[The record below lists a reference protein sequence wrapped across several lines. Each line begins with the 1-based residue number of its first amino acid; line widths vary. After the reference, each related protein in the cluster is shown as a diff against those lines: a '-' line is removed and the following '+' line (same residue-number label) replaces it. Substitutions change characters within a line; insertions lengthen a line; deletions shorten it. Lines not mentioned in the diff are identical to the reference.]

1 MTSTN
6 ARMFLWLGLV
16 LVLWINFETWQRDY
30 APLETNPPAATSS
43 TPTSGLGS
51 SVPRA
56 APPTA
61 PPVSAPS
68 TSPSSLSAE
77 IPSTAPADAQAEAS
91 PALDGVSM
99 PTDTPVATSAP
110 PRELRV
116 TTDVLDL
123 DISLRGGDLVRA
135 DLLKYP
141 QVKGQDARVRLLNG
155 GQAGF
160 YVIQTGLTDADGS
173 AHPTHL
179 ATFESAQSTYT
190 LAEGQDE
197 IRVPLSWRDE
207 AAGVTVTKTY
217 ILRRG
222 SYRIEL
228 EYNVD
233 NRGATPWRAA
243 SYAQIL
249 RDDPPVERS
258 MFSVE
263 SYAFQGPAYYNGT
276 KYFKI
281 DRTSIAESELPRE
294 VTTGW
299 IAGMQ
304 HHFVTAVVPAE
315 ARNYAY
321 ALRTEANQYLL
332 STTGPSVTVAPQS
345 GMALKETLFV
355 GPKLQSQLKTTGPR
369 LDLVADYGVLTLL
382 AEPLFWLLEQAHKIV
397 GNWGWAIIIVTFLLK
412 LVFYPLSE
420 SSGRSMAKMR
430 LLTPRMKNLQETYKD
445 DREKLGRAMMDLYK
459 REKINPAAGCLPILI
474 QMPVFF
480 AFYWVLLES
489 VEMRQAPFMFWIQD
503 LSSRD
508 PFFVLPVI
516 MAGAMYVQYK
526 LNPTPPDPIQAKVF
540 MILPF
545 VMSITFA
552 FFPAGLVLYWVT
564 NTLLTIAQ
572 QWNINRRIEAEAK
585 KTRVG

>member
-16 LVLWINFETWQRDY
+16 LVLWINYETWQRDY
-30 APLETNPPAATSS
+30 ALTPAASVAPSSSTSATSS
-43 TPTSGLGS
+43 LSS
-51 SVPRA
+51 SVPQA

-61 PPVSAPS
+61 
-68 TSPSSLSAE
+68 SPE
-77 IPSTAPADAQAEAS
+77 STAPAENMTAVPATAPIPAVTQSVVPPAS
-91 PALDGVSM
+91 S
-99 PTDTPVATSAP
+99 
-110 PRELRV
+110 RNLRV

-135 DLLKYP
+135 DLLRYP
-141 QVKGQDARVRLLNG
+141 KVKGQDARVRLLDG
-155 GQAGF
+155 GKEHF
-160 YVIQTGLTDADGS
+160 YAIQTGLTEADGS

-179 ATFESAQSTYT
+179 ATFEAAQTQYT
-190 LAEGQDE
+190 LTDGKNELR
-197 IRVPLSWRDE
+197 IPLTWRDE

-217 ILRRG
+217 ILERG
-222 SYRIEL
+222 SYRIDL
-228 EYNVD
+228 EYSID

-281 DRTSIAESELPRE
+281 NRTKIAESELPRN
-294 VTTGW
+294 VGTGW

-304 HHFVTAVVPAE
+304 HHFVTVVVPAE
-315 ARNYAY
+315 GQNYAY
-321 ALRTEANQYLL
+321 ALRTEGNQYLL
-332 STTGPSVTVAPQS
+332 SATGPSVTAAPQS
-345 GMALKETLFV
+345 GTTLKETLFI
-355 GPKLQSQLKTTGPR
+355 GPKLQAQLKTAGPR

-382 AEPLFWLLEQAHKIV
+382 AEPLFWLLEQAHNLV
-397 GNWGWAIIIVTFLLK
+397 GNWGWAIIIITVLLK
-412 LVFYPLSE
+412 LAFYPLSE

-430 LLTPRMKNLQETYKD
+430 LMTPRMKNLQETYKD

-516 MAGAMYVQYK
+516 MAGAMFVQYK

-585 KTRVG
+585 KTRSG

>member
-30 APLETNPPAATSS
+30 ALPAAGPASTTPSSAATSGLASSVPKAAPPAAPLTPSVDAPPSLLASS
-43 TPTSGLGS
+43 TPPTTSA
-51 SVPRA
+51 VA
-56 APPTA
+56 NAETA
-61 PPVSAPS
+61 P
-68 TSPSSLSAE
+68 TSAE
-77 IPSTAPADAQAEAS
+77 PAAAS
-91 PALDGVSM
+91 N
-99 PTDTPVATSAP
+99 P
-110 PRELRV
+110 PRSLRV

-123 DISLRGGDLVRA
+123 DINLRGGDLVRA
-135 DLLKYP
+135 DLLNYP
-141 QVKGQDARVRLLNG
+141 QIKGEDARVRLLNDSRDR
-155 GQAGF
+155 F

-179 ATFESAQSTYT
+179 ATFESAQTRYA
-190 LAEGQDE
+190 LGDGQNE
-197 IRVPLSWRDE
+197 LRVPLTWRNDST
-207 AAGVTVTKTY
+207 GVSVTKTY
-217 ILRRG
+217 VFRRG
-222 SYRIEL
+222 SYRIDL
-228 EYNVD
+228 EYSID
-233 NRGATPWRAA
+233 NRGAEPWRAA

-263 SYAFQGPAYYNGT
+263 SYAFQGPAYFNGT

-281 DRTSIAESELPRE
+281 DRTNVADSELPRE

-304 HHFVTAVVPAE
+304 HHFVTAVVPTE
-315 ARNYAY
+315 GQNYAY
-321 ALRTEANQYLL
+321 ALRTEGNQYLL
-332 STTGPSVTVAPQS
+332 STTGPSITVAPQS
-345 GMALKETLFV
+345 GATLKEILFV

-382 AEPLFWLLEQAHKIV
+382 AEPLFWLLEQAHNLV
-397 GNWGWAIIIVTFLLK
+397 GNWGWAIITVTFLLK

-552 FFPAGLVLYWVT
+552 FFPAGLVLYWVA
-564 NTLLTIAQ
+564 NTLLTILQ

-585 KTRVG
+585 RARTG

>member
-16 LVLWINFETWQRDY
+16 LALWINYETLQRDY
-30 APLETNPPAATSS
+30 AVPVPVTPAATSS
-43 TPTSGLGS
+43 APLA
-51 SVPRA
+51 SVPTASIPQAA
-56 APPTA
+56 AP
-61 PPVSAPS
+61 
-68 TSPSSLSAE
+68 
-77 IPSTAPADAQAEAS
+77 
-91 PALDGVSM
+91 
-99 PTDTPVATSAP
+99 ATSTNAAANVAAMAGDVPAALAP
-110 PRELRV
+110 NLTVTPAAAAGTVRV

-123 DISLRGGDLVRA
+123 ELSLRGGDLVRA
-135 DLLKYP
+135 DLLNYP
-141 QVKGQDARVRLLNG
+141 RVKGGEERVRLLNDDPSH
-155 GQAGF
+155 F
-160 YVIQTGLTDADGS
+160 YFLQTGLTDTNGA

-179 ATFESAQSTYT
+179 ALFESARSRHA
-190 LAEGQDE
+190 LAEGAAE
-197 IRVPLSWRDE
+197 LRVPLTWVD
-207 AAGVTVTKTY
+207 AATGVSVTKTY

-222 SYRIEL
+222 LYRIDL
-228 EYNVD
+228 EYAIENAGTV
-233 NRGATPWRAA
+233 PWRAA

-249 RDDPPVERS
+249 RNDKPVERS

-281 DRTSIAESELPRE
+281 DREKIAASELPRS
-294 VTTGW
+294 VATGW

-304 HHFVTAVVPAE
+304 HHFVTVVVPAE
-315 ARNYAY
+315 GQNYTY
-321 ALRTEANQYLL
+321 SLKTQGNQYLL
-332 STTGPSVTVAPQS
+332 SATGPMVTVRPQS
-345 GMALKETLFV
+345 GTTLRETLFI
-355 GPKLQSQLKTTGPR
+355 GPKLQTRLKTAGPR

-382 AEPLFWLLEQAHKIV
+382 AEPLFWLLEQAHNIV
-397 GNWGWAIIIVTFLLK
+397 DNWGWAIVIITFLLK

-420 SSGRSMAKMR
+420 TSGRSMAKMKV
-430 LLTPRMKNLQETYKD
+430 LAPRMKNLQETYKD

-489 VEMRQAPFMFWIQD
+489 VEMRQAPFMLWIQD

-516 MAGAMYVQYK
+516 MAGAMFVQYK

-545 VMSITFA
+545 VMSFTFA

-564 NTLLTIAQ
+564 NTLLTILQ

-585 KTRVG
+585 KARTG

>member
-1 MTSTN
+1 VTSTN

-30 APLETNPPAATSS
+30 AQPFTDPTTVAPSS

-51 SVPRA
+51 SVPKA
-56 APPTA
+56 VPPTA
-61 PPVSAPS
+61 PPPTAPTNAPS
-68 TSPSSLSAE
+68 ALSGAV
-77 IPSTAPADAQAEAS
+77 PSTASVAPTTEPASAVAPAAADAPAETPLPS
-91 PALDGVSM
+91 P
-99 PTDTPVATSAP
+99 PI
-110 PRELRV
+110 RV

-135 DLLKYP
+135 DLLNYP
-141 QVKGQDARVRLLNG
+141 QVKGQDARVRLLNNS
-155 GQAGF
+155 QAGF

-179 ATFESAQSTYT
+179 APFEAPQSNYT
-190 LAEGQDE
+190 LVDGQDE
-197 IRVPLSWRDE
+197 LRIPLTWRNDVS
-207 AAGVTVTKTY
+207 GVTVTKTY

-222 SYRIEL
+222 SYRIDL
-228 EYNVD
+228 EYSVD
-233 NRGATPWRAA
+233 NRGAEPWRAA

-281 DRTSIAESELPRE
+281 DRTSIPESELPRE
-294 VTTGW
+294 VATGW

-304 HHFVTAVVPAE
+304 HHFVTAVVPTE
-315 ARNYAY
+315 GLNYAY
-321 ALRTEANQYLL
+321 ALRTEGNQYLL
-332 STTGPSVTVAPQS
+332 STTGSSVTVAPQS
-345 GMALKETLFV
+345 GTTFKETLFV
-355 GPKLQSQLKTTGPR
+355 GPKLQSQLKVTGPR

-382 AEPLFWLLEQAHKIV
+382 AEPLFWLLEQAHNIV

-552 FFPAGLVLYWVT
+552 FFPAGLVLYWVA

-585 KTRVG
+585 KSRSG

>member
-16 LVLWINFETWQRDY
+16 LALWINYETWQRDY
-30 APLETNPPAATSS
+30 ALPPPPPVVTNTDRPAIDGGGLAGSIPQAQPPVAAPVAPAADV
-43 TPTSGLGS
+43 PVADVPAAGLPGA
-51 SVPRA
+51 SVPTVA
-56 APPTA
+56 APVA
-61 PPVSAPS
+61 PGASAPLAAAAS
-68 TSPSSLSAE
+68 T
-77 IPSTAPADAQAEAS
+77 
-91 PALDGVSM
+91 
-99 PTDTPVATSAP
+99 
-110 PRELRV
+110 LRV

-123 DISLRGGDLVRA
+123 EVSLRGGDLVRA

-141 QVKGQDARVRLLNG
+141 LVKGEDRRVRLLNPARE
-155 GQAGF
+155 QF
-160 YVIQTGLTDADGS
+160 YFIQTGLTDTDGS

-179 ATFESAQSTYT
+179 ATFTAAQPRFS
-190 LAEGQDE
+190 LADGAEE
-197 IRVPLSWRDE
+197 LRVPLTWTDTVR
-207 AAGVTVTKTY
+207 GVTVTKTY

-222 SYRIEL
+222 SYRIDL
-228 EYNVD
+228 EYGID
-233 NRGATPWRAA
+233 NRGDAPWRAA

-249 RDDPPVERS
+249 RDDKPVERS

-281 DRTSIAESELPRE
+281 DRENIADSELPRE
-294 VTTGW
+294 VTGGW

-304 HHFVTAVVPAE
+304 HHFVTAVVPTE
-315 ARNYAY
+315 GKNYAY
-321 ALRTEANQYLL
+321 SLKTQGDQYLL
-332 STTGPSVTVAPQS
+332 STTGPAVSVAPQS
-345 GMALKETLFV
+345 GATLKETLYV
-355 GPKLQSQLKTTGPR
+355 GPKLQAQLKTSGPR

-382 AEPLFWLLEQAHKIV
+382 AEPLFWLLERAYDLV
-397 GNWGWAIIIVTFLLK
+397 GNWGWSIIIVTFLLK

-459 REKINPAAGCLPILI
+459 REKVNPAAGCLPILI

-516 MAGAMYVQYK
+516 MAGAMFVQYK
-526 LNPTPPDPIQAKVF
+526 LQPTPPDPVQAKVF

-552 FFPAGLVLYWVT
+552 FFPAGLVLYWVA
-564 NTLLTIAQ
+564 NTLLTILQ

-585 KTRVG
+585 KSKAS